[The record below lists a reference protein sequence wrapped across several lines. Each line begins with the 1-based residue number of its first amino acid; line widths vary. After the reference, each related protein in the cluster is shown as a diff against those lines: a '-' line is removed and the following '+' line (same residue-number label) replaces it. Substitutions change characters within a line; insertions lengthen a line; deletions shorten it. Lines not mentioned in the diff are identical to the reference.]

1 MDQLEDK
8 VKARTEKLA
17 KYGLTIQPFGVIT
30 GDLRKPSYIIV
41 VNETQ
46 YVIESGVRA
55 LELLYKLF
63 HALDVEY
70 PAESEPLWLSI
81 QELVFKL
88 KPVKS
93 CSSAATLISDIL
105 FHKVKTTV

>member
-1 MDQLEDK
+1 MDLLEDK
-8 VKARTEKLA
+8 IKATTETLS
-17 KYGLTIQPFGVIT
+17 KYGLTIQPLGVIT
-30 GDLRKPSYIIV
+30 GDLKKPSYIIV

-46 YVIESGVRA
+46 YVIESVVRA

-63 HALDVEY
+63 HDLDVEY
-70 PAESEPLWLSI
+70 PAESEPIWLSI

-93 CSSAATLISDIL
+93 CSSAARYSN
-105 FHKVKTTV
+105 F